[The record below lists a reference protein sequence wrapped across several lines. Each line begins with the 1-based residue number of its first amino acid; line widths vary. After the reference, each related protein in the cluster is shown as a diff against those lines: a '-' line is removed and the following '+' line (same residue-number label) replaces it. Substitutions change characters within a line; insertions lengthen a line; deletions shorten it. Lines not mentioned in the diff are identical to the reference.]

1 MPIEDMK
8 KTINPVAGAML
19 HDPNRVGG
27 WHHAAIRVGN
37 LVFLSGIVG
46 AYPGTKQL
54 GETVE
59 QQVRLIFENA
69 REALEAHGASL
80 DDVVR
85 MTMYFTDRDATWPI
99 LDRVRREIFPTDPP
113 TSTGVGVTKA
123 RSGCGARDR
132 DDRGRV
138 RPFVTTGG
146 RVPAFRPIHA
156 SPSSTG

>member
-113 TSTGVGVTKA
+113 TSTGVGVTRLDLDA
-123 RSGCGARDR
+123 ALEIEMIAAVSD
-132 DDRGRV
+132 
-138 RPFVTTGG
+138 
-146 RVPAFRPIHA
+146 
-156 SPSSTG
+156 PS